1 MNSNSALC
9 GPVCGFGR
17 QARETDTTEAPDR
30 PCWSRV
36 GQLWANPGA
45 VVKPRRVK
53 NSIASTW
60 RENVERSKRKRRK
73 KKAGPVGPAMARLQ
87 RTGYPR
93 WRKKFSSAH
102 RTGLDR
108 IVGSGHNPNV
118 EQKKEG
124 VKKEQEKG

>member
-1 MNSNSALC
+1 
-9 GPVCGFGR
+9 
-17 QARETDTTEAPDR
+17 
-30 PCWSRV
+30 
-36 GQLWANPGA
+36 LWANPGA